1 MDKLGIEPKLII
13 AQLVN
18 FGIIMFVLTKLLYK
32 PILSMLEKRR
42 KKIEEGLALTEKMKL
57 EEEKMEVKKSKMIA
71 DTRKEGVVM
80 IDEAKVQAKNE
91 AKAIVEAAHKEADEI
106 IAKGKVQA
114 EAEREAMK
122 KDVQNEAVVLAT
134 GMAKR
139 LLSSVMTAE
148 TQHTVL
154 AKHIKQLR
162 EAA

>member
-1 MDKLGIEPKLII
+1 MDKLGIEPKLIV

-18 FGIIMFVLTKLLYK
+18 FGVIMFVLTKLLYK
-32 PILSMLEKRR
+32 PILSMLEKRK

-71 DTRKEGVVM
+71 DARKEGAKM
-80 IDEAKVQAKNE
+80 IEEAKVQAKSE
-91 AKAIVEAAHKEADEI
+91 AKAIIETAHAEADEI
-106 IAKGKVQA
+106 IVKGKEQA
-114 EAEREAMK
+114 TAEMEKMK
-122 KDVQNEAVVLAT
+122 KEVQNEAVELAA

-148 TQHTVL
+148 MQHTVL

-162 EAA
+162 ETA

>member
-1 MDKLGIEPKLII
+1 M
-13 AQLVN
+13 
-18 FGIIMFVLTKLLYK
+18 
-32 PILSMLEKRR
+32 
-42 KKIEEGLALTEKMKL
+42 
-57 EEEKMEVKKSKMIA
+57 
-71 DTRKEGVVM
+71 
-80 IDEAKVQAKNE
+80 QAKNE

-162 EAA
+162 ETA

>member
-1 MDKLGIEPKLII
+1 MDKLGIEPKLIL

-80 IDEAKVQAKNE
+80 IDEAKAQAKNE
-91 AKAIVEAAHKEADEI
+91 AKAIIEAAHTEADEI
-106 IAKGKVQA
+106 IAKGKEQA
-114 EAEREAMK
+114 ATEKEAMK
-122 KDVQNEAVVLAT
+122 KEVQNEAVVLAT
-134 GMAKR
+134 SMAKR

-148 TQHTVL
+148 AQHTVL

-162 EAA
+162 ETA

>member
-1 MDKLGIEPKLII
+1 MDKLGIEPKLIL

-71 DTRKEGVVM
+71 DTRKVGIVM

-91 AKAIVEAAHKEADEI
+91 AKAIIEAAHKEADEI
-106 IAKGKVQA
+106 IAKGKEQA

-122 KDVQNEAVVLAT
+122 KEVQNEAVELAT

-148 TQHTVL
+148 AQRTVL
-154 AKHIKQLR
+154 AKHIKELR
-162 EAA
+162 EIA